1 MGEIPIGL
9 YNNKITMSN
18 KAPPSGILHK
28 FTLTK
33 WDRTTVKRRSQKTGY
48 FASNA
53 PLSFVMITSDFSGK
67 RSFTNY
73 VDKKRWVGS
82 PKY

>member
-1 MGEIPIGL
+1 MIGL

-18 KAPPSGILHK
+18 KAPPSGILHQ

-33 WDRTTVKRRSQKTGY
+33 WDHTTVKKRLLSQKTRY

-53 PLSFVMITSDFSGK
+53 PLSFVMITSEFSGK

-82 PKY
+82 PK